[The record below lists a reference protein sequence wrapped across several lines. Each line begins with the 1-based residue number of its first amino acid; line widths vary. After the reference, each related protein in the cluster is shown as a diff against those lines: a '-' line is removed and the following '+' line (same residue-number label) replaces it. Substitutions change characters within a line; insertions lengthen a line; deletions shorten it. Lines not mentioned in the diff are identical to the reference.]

1 MVRIAQGEFDRFNG
15 CFLDATGL
23 DELKAGEASLGA
35 SDDLR
40 IEFVRDTRG
49 RKTLVR
55 CSRHYR

>member
-35 SDDLR
+35 DSLKLR
-40 IEFVRDTRG
+40 IVPLE
-49 RKTLVR
+49 
-55 CSRHYR
+55 